1 MSSLSTNNKTKRR
14 LEKIDEAIV
23 NLKRGKNKLS
33 SAQIAKKAGIAR
45 KTIYNNPELKERCDQ
60 AIHIQRL
67 EEIGTKPN
75 TKKPVSGRKLL
86 EQRYQKVKEELQNEH
101 KKNARLLENNRQLVL
116 EKERLNSHIQMLQ
129 QKIEKMNEQKVT
141 QLKKY

>member
-1 MSSLSTNNKTKRR
+1 
-14 LEKIDEAIV
+14 
-23 NLKRGKNKLS
+23 
-33 SAQIAKKAGIAR
+33 
-45 KTIYNNPELKERCDQ
+45 
-60 AIHIQRL
+60 
-67 EEIGTKPN
+67 
-75 TKKPVSGRKLL
+75 L